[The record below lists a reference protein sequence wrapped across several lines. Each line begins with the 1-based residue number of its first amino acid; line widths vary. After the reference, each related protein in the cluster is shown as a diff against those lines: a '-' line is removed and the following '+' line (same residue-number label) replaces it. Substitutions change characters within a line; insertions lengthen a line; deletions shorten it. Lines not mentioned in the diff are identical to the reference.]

1 MPKRPQNSKQVEQLN
16 LAVEAMLAGRA
27 GATWTGEDARRS
39 IVRTDQDAGG
49 SVVRTGG
56 DARAYIAGTDAGA
69 LMRIAGELCELP
81 RKDFKERLKADLLKA
96 ALEERSISMTTATL
110 SPATRVFAAPRMTFK
125 DVAKAMEFYNSA
137 FGANETF
144 RFQTGPSIGHAEMTI
159 GDSVIMFS
167 EEWPAGNRYSAETL
181 GNSPIMMSIQVADV
195 DAFVDRAVAAGATL
209 VLPPSDQFYGY
220 RDATMQDPFGYK
232 WSVRARIEEM
242 SVEEMHR
249 RFRAA
254 MPEQKTPETPRISP
268 VPKGYRTLTPY
279 IVAQDADGLVGF
291 VKTTF
296 GAEETFRSAGGS
308 GGGLHCEV
316 KLGDSMMMIG
326 GGGPEL
332 AWKGDSNPGAF
343 HVYVSDCDAAYQRA
357 IKAGAT
363 SIQPP
368 TDQPYGERSG
378 SVKDAAGN
386 HWYIATRS
394 QGNYKWE
401 GAPDVQPYLHPR
413 RAEPVI
419 NFLKRAFGAE
429 DLGRFASS
437 DGVIQHV
444 TMKID
449 DSHIE
454 MGESQGPYQP
464 MNSMFYLYVPDC
476 DAVYKR
482 ALDAGATSISE
493 PKDQSYGDRSG
504 GVKDVFGNQWYIATH
519 IKDMTP

>member
-1 MPKRPQNSKQVEQLN
+1 
-16 LAVEAMLAGRA
+16 
-27 GATWTGEDARRS
+27 
-39 IVRTDQDAGG
+39 
-49 SVVRTGG
+49 
-56 DARAYIAGTDAGA
+56 
-69 LMRIAGELCELP
+69 MRIAGELCELP
-81 RKDFKERLKADLLKA
+81 RKDFKERLKADLK
-96 ALEERSISMTTATL
+96 LEADLAKSDLPETDLDEGSISMTTATV
-110 SPATRVFAAPRMTFK
+110 SPAATRVFAAPRMTFK
-125 DVAKAMEFYNSA
+125 DVAKAMEFYNHA
-137 FGANETF
+137 FGAKEIF
-144 RFQTGPSIGHAEMTI
+144 RFQLGSGIPHAEMTI
-159 GDSVIMFS
+159 GDSVIFFT
-167 EEWPAGNRYSAETL
+167 EEWPDGSRYSAETL
-181 GNSPIMMSIQVADV
+181 GNSPVGMSIQVPNV
-195 DAFVDRAVAAGATL
+195 DTFVERAVAAGAEL
-209 VLPPSDQFYGY
+209 VLAPTNQFYGY
-220 RDATMQDPFGYK
+220 RDATVQDPFGYK
-232 WSVRARIEEM
+232 WSVRTVIEEM

-249 RFRAA
+249 RFRQA
-254 MPEQKTPETPRISP
+254 MPEQKTPETSRVSP

-279 IVAQDADGLVGF
+279 IVAQDADALIGF
-291 VKTTF
+291 IKTTF

-308 GGGLHCEV
+308 GGGIHCQV
-316 KLGDSMMMIG
+316 KLGDSMLMIG
-326 GGGPEL
+326 GGGPGL
-332 AWKGDSNPGAF
+332 AWEGEPNPGAF
-343 HVYVSDCDAAYQRA
+343 HVYVSNCDVAYQRA
-357 IKAGAT
+357 IKAGAA
-363 SIQPP
+363 SIQPL

-429 DLGRFASS
+429 DLGRFASP

-444 TMKID
+444 TMKIG

-454 MGESQGPYQP
+454 MGEAQGPYQP

-493 PKDQSYGDRSG
+493 PKDQPYGDRSG

-519 IKDMTP
+519 VKDMTP